1 MFCGFSKFLQKLK
14 CHKPPG
20 VMVGPTKNLDP
31 IGSAVLTFLRY
42 KQSFYLNAKN
52 AKILN
57 CKKNNMNYIYG
68 SMHIR
73 QKRVYNV

>member
-1 MFCGFSKFLQKLK
+1 
-14 CHKPPG
+14 
-20 VMVGPTKNLDP
+20 MVGPTKNLDP

-52 AKILN
+52 FAQILN